1 MLDLRRRHFITLL
14 GGAAAWPLAARAQQP
29 EGMRRIGVLIGLSET
44 DTEVGKYLSELRKT
58 LRALGWIEGKNLW
71 IDHRAAADLGGMR
84 SHALDLVNLGAEL
97 VVTLATPATDAVRDA
112 AVGMPIVFTS
122 VSDPIS
128 AGFVQ
133 SFSRPGGMITG
144 FTNFEPSMGS
154 KWLELM
160 HDVAPSVT
168 RAAMLFNPTTAN
180 TGASGG
186 IYLSSMK
193 TAAEVLRVQLTDN
206 AVNDPAEIDGLFGSL
221 AQGPRAGVIVT
232 PNVFTFTY
240 RQRIVAQAARFRIPT
255 VYPFSEFVRI
265 GGLLSYSIDYL
276 DLIRHAGSYAD
287 RILRG
292 TKPADLPVQQPTKF
306 ELIINLKTARSL
318 ELTIPQRLLVAADE
332 IIE

>member
-1 MLDLRRRHFITLL
+1 MLDLRRRQFITLL

-112 AVGMPIVFTS
+112 AVGTPIVFTS

-168 RAAMLFNPTTAN
+168 RAAMMD
-180 TGASGG
+180 ASIGCSTCST
-186 IYLSSMK
+186 SSPMN
-193 TAAEVLRVQLTDN
+193 AWRSVL
-206 AVNDPAEIDGLFGSL
+206 PAS
-221 AQGPRAGVIVT
+221 
-232 PNVFTFTY
+232 
-240 RQRIVAQAARFRIPT
+240 
-255 VYPFSEFVRI
+255 S
-265 GGLLSYSIDYL
+265 
-276 DLIRHAGSYAD
+276 
-287 RILRG
+287 
-292 TKPADLPVQQPTKF
+292 K
-306 ELIINLKTARSL
+306 RSM
-318 ELTIPQRLLVAADE
+318 
-332 IIE
+332 